1 MFLTDAQKTKLAL
14 VLKEDRKIK
23 ALQITKSNY
32 NFVVSGCDEN
42 FIDINIKNLEMEIYS
57 DANKKVLTNLG
68 VLYGN

>member
-1 MFLTDAQKTKLAL
+1 MFLNDAQASKLAL

-32 NFVVSGCDEN
+32 NFVLGETDES
-42 FIDINIKNLEMEIYS
+42 FVDINIKNLEMEIYS